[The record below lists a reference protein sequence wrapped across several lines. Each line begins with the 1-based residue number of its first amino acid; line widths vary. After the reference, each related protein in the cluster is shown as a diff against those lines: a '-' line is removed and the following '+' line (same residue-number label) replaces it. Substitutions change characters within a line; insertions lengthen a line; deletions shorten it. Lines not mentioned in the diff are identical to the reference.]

1 MFTDIK
7 KVSVVPQTIL
17 EQNPSPKGNNLPRPK
32 YSNIRVHQVTN
43 CLTQTLQCC

>member
-17 EQNPSPKGNNLPRPK
+17 EQNPSPKGNNLQDP
-32 YSNIRVHQVTN
+32 SI
-43 CLTQTLQCC
+43 QTSECIK